1 MSVIVLKNAK
11 ILLGGLDVSGQSN
24 RVALEYSA
32 EALDATVFGAS
43 TRTMK
48 GGLKVARATGAGF
61 WEAGTTGVDELLFA
75 GVGTDDVVLTLFPE
89 AIVEGSTS
97 TGAGFA
103 FKVTQSQY
111 TLGGAVGDLLPF
123 DFAVESRGV

>member
-1 MSVIVLKNAK
+1 MGVVVFTNAK

-24 RVALEYSA
+24 QVAVEYSV

-61 WEAGTTGVDELLFA
+61 WEAGTTGIDDLVFS
-75 GVGTDDVVLTLFPE
+75 GVGTDDVVMTMFPE
-89 AIVEGSTS
+89 AIIEGSTS

-103 FKVTQSQY
+103 FKVTQSRY

>member
-1 MSVIVLKNAK
+1 MGA
-11 ILLGGLDVSGQSN
+11 GAAGAGAAAFTAFAGL
-24 RVALEYSA
+24 
-32 EALDATVFGAS
+32 ATFA
-43 TRTMK
+43 
-48 GGLKVARATGAGF
+48 ARATGAGF

-103 FKVTQSQY
+103 FQVTQSRY
-111 TLGGAVGDLLPF
+111 TLGGAVGELLPF